1 MPSPAVTIAAII
13 IVIFLASALTKIY
26 PQISTSN
33 QIIEGSIVSNTQYTS
48 LEQDA
53 LVINKTGVAGMDW
66 FVHNRLALSASHSG
80 PLTPIPVDDQE
91 RNWVVVDGSVGLGGN
106 VRSLPNLKR
115 VYLPQGQYVWID
127 ANGDV
132 KAKMGIGY
140 AMGSTGTHFV
150 TSTAVIKLTTEG
162 INFFLDGKKLGSLP
176 ASTANPQDGQVGSD
190 QFPLDW
196 GYTGGWSAPS
206 NDIRGSPAGPLGNA
220 AANLQVIEHQIAPYS
235 ENYTGDFTLKNF
247 FAYGNSNSQVYIF
260 TVMLPHNARC
270 VDAGCELYADTHGTV
285 KLTLNADGTIS
296 YFLVDGP
303 RIGWTVK
310 YGSTV
315 IHEFPSPSCLQDS
328 CLNPNNAI
336 IGLLPSQTTTTTIPG
351 ATTTTI
357 STTSTT
363 QSATT
368 TTIPVTSTT
377 ITSTTATF
385 ATLITTTTINSGTTT
400 TPQTASS
407 TTTTTITPPAQPC
420 KTYDIPC
427 WIGYFIL
434 RIFGLMK

>member
-1 MPSPAVTIAAII
+1 MFRIELLNDMMFSKTIIAVVILLIIFIAAI
-13 IVIFLASALTKIY
+13 FLVPKFFKAHKNNITTTT
-26 PQISTSN
+26 STITTN
-33 QIIEGSIVSNTQYTS
+33 VQYTS

-53 LVINKTGVAGMDW
+53 LVINKSGVAGMDW
-66 FVHNRLALSASHSG
+66 FVHNRLALSASLSG

-127 ANGDV
+127 GNGDV

-140 AMGSTGTHFV
+140 AMGSAGTHFV
-150 TSTAVIKLTTEG
+150 TSAAVIKLTTEG
-162 INFFLDGKKLGSLP
+162 INIFVDGKKLGSLP

-220 AANLQVIEHQIAPYS
+220 AANLQVIEHQIKPYS
-235 ENYTGDFTLKNF
+235 EDYPGDFTLKNF

-270 VDAGCELYADTHGTV
+270 VDAGCELYADTHGAV
-285 KLTLNADGTIS
+285 KLTLDANGSIS
-296 YFLVDGP
+296 YYLVDGP
-303 RIGWTVK
+303 RVGWTVK

-315 IHEFPSPSCLQDS
+315 IHEFPSPSCLKES

-336 IGLLPSQTTTTTIPG
+336 TGLLPSQTTTN
-351 ATTTTI
+351 
-357 STTSTT
+357 TS
-363 QSATT
+363 
-368 TTIPVTSTT
+368 
-377 ITSTTATF
+377 
-385 ATLITTTTINSGTTT
+385 
-400 TPQTASS
+400 
-407 TTTTTITPPAQPC
+407 
-420 KTYDIPC
+420 
-427 WIGYFIL
+427 
-434 RIFGLMK
+434 